1 MALKPDTLSKNES
14 LYGLS
19 RLVGDDTSENVT
31 LSPEQLANFPDGAL
45 LLGGEDTVIGSSS
58 AELILGNQGNDRI
71 FGNDGNDSLYG
82 GKGDDLLAGENGDD
96 LLKGE
101 VDNDTLI
108 GLTGDDILRGGKGND
123 ALLGGFGNDTLN
135 GDIGVDTLTGN
146 EGNDVFVLT
155 NKLGGSTVDL
165 ADTITDFDKTKDK
178 IALAGG
184 LLFEN
189 LRILPDSQNQNNT
202 VIQQDTG
209 EYLAVLKDVS
219 SSSLARSDFIVPGT
233 LAFST
238 NDFTTNE
245 SSVSQTVT
253 VTRTEGSDTA
263 VSATVT
269 LDYPNPFV
277 GASLRPSNLNT
288 PFFPVKLGTVNF
300 AAGDT
305 TPKTINIPLIDDGIR
320 HYPRSALLTL
330 TEPTGITNIS
340 TQNITKFKVLEDS
353 NPPSPMQTFS
363 FSGESIE
370 SIAADGNL
378 LLIGIR
384 SSDPRSPGGV
394 PILLD
399 ANTGKYVQSFQSPA
413 NDLDFGF
420 GFGRNVALADNKAL
434 ISSSKKSYLFDA
446 NTGVLLQSFSKGA
459 GQLVDISL
467 SITRKLAFVGN
478 NVLISPDPDVDFRY
492 QKVAPAY
499 LFDSNTGALLQSFFS
514 PIPRNLFPVEYA
526 TAVGNKVAIA
536 ASSKQPS
543 ETSINPAVY
552 LFDSITGELL
562 LTLPSP
568 DPADNSATFGT
579 AIAAVG
585 NDILVGAPF
594 ADRGRGAAYL
604 FDGNT
609 GSLIRKFA
617 NPNPPDFN
625 LYTNDGFGGSL
636 AVTGNDILI
645 GASSYESQGAVYRFN
660 STAGNLIE
668 TYLGKVPP
676 GYGLVLGQPPKV
688 SSFGQLIAIVGD
700 KVAISQSIPLFR
712 ASDGIVSLF

>member
-1 MALKPDTLSKNES
+1 MTLKADTF
-14 LYGLS
+14 YDPP
-19 RLVGDDTSENVT
+19 RLVGDNTSENIT
-31 LSPEQLANFPDGAL
+31 LSVGQLLNFPGGGW

-58 AELILGNQGNDRI
+58 AELILGNEGNDRI

-82 GKGDDLLAGENGDD
+82 GKGDDSLLGENGDD
-96 LLKGE
+96 LLIGE
-101 VDNDTLI
+101 LDNDTLI
-108 GLTGDDILRGGKGND
+108 GLTGDDLLRGGKGND

-165 ADTITDFDKTKDK
+165 ADTITDFDKGKDK

-189 LRILPDSQNQNNT
+189 LRILPDTQNPNNT

-209 EYLAVLKDVS
+209 EFLAVLKDVS
-219 SSSLARSDFIVPGT
+219 SSSLERSNFIVPGT

-238 NDFTTNE
+238 NDFITNE
-245 SSVSQTVT
+245 SSVSKTVT
-253 VTRTEGSDTA
+253 VTRTDGSDTA
-263 VSATVT
+263 ISATVT
-269 LDYPNPFV
+269 LDYFEPLD
-277 GASLRPSNLNT
+277 GTSLRPSHLNT
-288 PFFPVKLGTVNF
+288 AFFPVKLGTVNF

-340 TQNITKFKVLEDS
+340 TQNITKLKVLEDS
-353 NPPSPMQTFS
+353 NPPSPIQTFS
-363 FSGESIE
+363 GGQSIE

-378 LLIGIR
+378 LLIGKR
-384 SSDPRSPGGV
+384 GSDPRSPGGD
-394 PILLD
+394 PSLLD
-399 ANTGKYVQSFQSPA
+399 TNTGKYVQNFEFPA
-413 NDLDFGF
+413 NDLDFRF

-434 ISSSKKSYLFDA
+434 ISSSKQSYLFDA
-446 NTGVLLQSFSKGA
+446 NTGALLQSFSRGA
-459 GQLVDISL
+459 GQLVDISR

-536 ASSKQPS
+536 ASSTQPS

-562 LTLPSP
+562 QTLPSP
-568 DPADNSATFGT
+568 DTADNSATYGT
-579 AIAAVG
+579 AMVAVG
-585 NDILVGAPF
+585 NDILVGAAF

-636 AVTGNDILI
+636 AVIGNDILI
-645 GASSYESQGAVYRFN
+645 GAESYESQGAVYRFN
-660 STAGNLIE
+660 NTTGKLIE

-676 GYGLVLGQPPKV
+676 GGGFGEFLGQPAKV
-688 SSFGQLIAIVGD
+688 RSFGEQIAIVGD
-700 KVAISQSIPLFR
+700 KVAITQVIPRFR
-712 ASDGIVSLF
+712 SYESIVSLF

>member
-1 MALKPDTLSKNES
+1 MALKADTF
-14 LYGLS
+14 YDPP
-19 RLVGDDTSENVT
+19 RLVGDDTSENIT
-31 LSPEQLANFPDGAL
+31 LSVGQLLNFPGGGW

-58 AELILGNQGNDRI
+58 AELILGNAGNDRI

-82 GKGDDLLAGENGDD
+82 GKGDDSLLGENGDD

-101 VDNDTLI
+101 VDNDTLS
-108 GLTGDDILRGGKGND
+108 GLNGDDILRGGKGND
-123 ALLGGFGNDTLN
+123 VLLGGFGNDTLN

-155 NKLGGSTVDL
+155 NKLGGSTVAL
-165 ADTITDFDKTKDK
+165 ADTITDFDKGKDK

-189 LRILPDSQNQNNT
+189 LRILPDTQNPNNT

-209 EYLAVLKDVS
+209 EFLAVLKDVS
-219 SSSLARSDFIVPGT
+219 SSLDRSNFIVPGR
-233 LAFST
+233 LAFSS
-238 NDFTTNE
+238 NDFITNE
-245 SSVSQTVT
+245 SSVSKTVT
-253 VTRTEGSDTA
+253 VTRTDGSDTA
-263 VSATVT
+263 ISATVT
-269 LDYPNPFV
+269 LDYFEPLD
-277 GASLRPSNLNT
+277 GTSLRPSHLNT
-288 PFFPVKLGTVNF
+288 AFFPLNLGTVNF

-330 TEPTGITNIS
+330 TDPTGITNIS
-340 TQNITKFKVLEDS
+340 TQNITKLKVLEDS
-353 NPPSPMQTFS
+353 NPPSPIQTFS
-363 FSGESIE
+363 FSAQSIE
-370 SIAADGNL
+370 SIAADRNL
-378 LLIGIR
+378 LLIGKR
-384 SSDPRSPGGV
+384 SSDPRVPGGI
-394 PILLD
+394 PSLLD
-399 ANTGKYVQSFQSPA
+399 TNTGKYLQDFHPA
-413 NDLDFGF
+413 NALDFGF
-420 GFGRNVALADNKAL
+420 CFGRNVALADNKAL
-434 ISSSKKSYLFDA
+434 ISSSEKSYLFDA
-446 NTGVLLQSFSKGA
+446 NTGALLQSFSRGA
-459 GQLVDISL
+459 GQIVNISR
-467 SITRKLAFVGN
+467 SITRQLAFIGN
-478 NVLISPDPDVDFRY
+478 NVLISPHPDVDFRY

-514 PIPRNLFPVEYA
+514 PIPRNLFPVESA

-536 ASSKQPS
+536 ASSTQPS

-562 LTLPSP
+562 QTLPSP
-568 DPADNSATFGT
+568 DTADNSATYGT
-579 AIAAVG
+579 AMTAVG

-609 GSLIRKFA
+609 GSLIRKFS

-625 LYTNDGFGGSL
+625 LYTNDGFGRSL

-645 GASSYESQGAVYRFN
+645 GAKSYESQGAVYRFN
-660 STAGNLIE
+660 NTTGKLIE

-676 GYGLVLGQPPKV
+676 GGFGSVLGQPAKV
-688 SSFGQLIAIVGD
+688 SSFGEQIAIVGD
-700 KVAISQSIPLFR
+700 KIAITQVIPRFR
-712 ASDGIVSLF
+712 SADGIVSLF

>member
-1 MALKPDTLSKNES
+1 MVLKPDTLSKNES
-14 LYGLS
+14 LYGLP

-31 LSPEQLANFPDGAL
+31 LSPEQLANFPGGAL

-58 AELILGNQGNDRI
+58 AESILGNQGNDRI

-82 GKGDDLLAGENGDD
+82 GKGDDSLLGENGDD

-155 NKLGGSTVDL
+155 NKLGGSTVAL
-165 ADTITDFDKTKDK
+165 ADTITDFDKGKDK

-189 LRILPDSQNQNNT
+189 LRILPDTQNPNNT

-209 EYLAVLKDVS
+209 EYLAVLKDFS
-219 SSSLARSDFIVPGT
+219 SSSLDRSDFIVPGT

-238 NDFTTNE
+238 NDFITNE
-245 SSVSQTVT
+245 SSVSKTVI
-253 VTRTEGSDTA
+253 VTRTDGSDTA
-263 VSATVT
+263 ISATVT

-277 GASLRPSNLNT
+277 EASLRPSNLNAAL
-288 PFFPVKLGTVNF
+288 FPVKLGTVNF

-305 TPKTINIPLIDDGIR
+305 TPKTINIPLVDDVIR

-330 TEPTGITNIS
+330 TEPTGIANIS
-340 TQNITKFKVLEDS
+340 TQNTATLKVLDDS
-353 NPPSPMQTFS
+353 NPPSPIQTFS
-363 FSGESIE
+363 TDPIT

-378 LLIGIR
+378 LLLGMLGYQGKT
-384 SSDPRSPGGV
+384 PGSAR
-394 PILLD
+394 LLD
-399 ANTGKYVQSFQSPA
+399 SNTGKY
-413 NDLDFGF
+413 LRDFWPPEYSVLF
-420 GFGRNVALADNKAL
+420 GNNVAIADNKAL
-434 ISSSKKSYLFDA
+434 ISSGNNKSYLFDTK
-446 NTGVLLQSFSKGA
+446 TGVLLQRFSTDDSKFLTDRYPA
-459 GQLVDISL
+459 
-467 SITRKLAFVGN
+467 RKVAFVGN
-478 NVLISPDPDVDFRY
+478 NVLISPEPDLPLGY

-514 PIPRNLFPVEYA
+514 PIPRNLFPIEYA

-552 LFDSITGELL
+552 LFDNITGELL

-568 DPADNSATFGT
+568 DTADNSATFGT

-585 NDILVGAPF
+585 NDILIGAPF

-609 GSLIRKFA
+609 GSLIRKFS

-625 LYTNDGFGGSL
+625 LYRNDGFGSSL
-636 AVTGNDILI
+636 GVTGNDILI

-660 STAGNLIE
+660 NTTGNLIE

-676 GYGLVLGQPPKV
+676 GSGLVLGQAPKV
-688 SSFGQLIAIVGD
+688 SSFGELIAITGD
-700 KVAISQSIPLFR
+700 KVAISQSIPRFR
-712 ASDGIVSLF
+712 GGDGIVSLF

>member
-1 MALKPDTLSKNES
+1 MTLKADTF
-14 LYGLS
+14 YDPP
-19 RLVGDDTSENVT
+19 RLVGDNTSENIT
-31 LSPEQLANFPDGAL
+31 LSVGQLLNFPGGGW

-58 AELILGNQGNDRI
+58 AELILGNEGNDRI

-155 NKLGGSTVDL
+155 NKLGGSTVAL
-165 ADTITDFDKTKDK
+165 ADTITDFDKGKDK

-189 LRILPDSQNQNNT
+189 LRILPDTQNPNNT

-219 SSSLARSDFIVPGT
+219 SSSLDRSHFIVPGR
-233 LAFST
+233 LGFST
-238 NDFTTNE
+238 NDFITNE
-245 SSVSQTVT
+245 SNVSKTVT
-253 VTRTEGSDTA
+253 VTRTDGSDTA
-263 VSATVT
+263 ISATVT
-269 LDYPNPFV
+269 LDYFEPFQEV
-277 GASLRPSNLNT
+277 SLRPSNLDT
-288 PFFPVKLGTVNF
+288 AFFPVNLGTVNF

-340 TQNITKFKVLEDS
+340 TQNITKLKVLEDS
-353 NPPSPMQTFS
+353 NPPSPIQTFS
-363 FSGESIE
+363 FSAESIE

-378 LLIGIR
+378 LLIGKR
-384 SSDPRSPGGV
+384 SSDPRVPGGN

-399 ANTGKYVQSFQSPA
+399 TNTGKYVQGFQSPA
-413 NDLDFGF
+413 NALDFGF

-434 ISSSKKSYLFDA
+434 ISSGQKSYLFDA
-446 NTGVLLQSFSKGA
+446 NTGALLQSFSKGA
-459 GQLVDISL
+459 GQLVDISR

-478 NVLISPDPDVDFRY
+478 NVLISPNPDVDFRY

-499 LFDSNTGALLQSFFS
+499 VFDSNTGALLQSFFS

-536 ASSKQPS
+536 ASSTQPS

-562 LTLPSP
+562 QTLPSP
-568 DPADNSATFGT
+568 DTADNSATFGT
-579 AIAAVG
+579 AMIAVG
-585 NDILVGAPF
+585 NDILVGAAF

-609 GSLIRKFA
+609 GSLIRKFS

-625 LYTNDGFGGSL
+625 LYTNDGFGSSL

-645 GASSYESQGAVYRFN
+645 GAKKSYESQGAVYRFN
-660 STAGNLIE
+660 NTTGNLIE

-676 GYGLVLGQPPKV
+676 GGFGSVLGQPAKV
-688 SSFGQLIAIVGD
+688 SSFGEQIAIVGD
-700 KVAISQSIPLFR
+700 KVAITQVIPRFR
-712 ASDGIVSLF
+712 SSDAIVSLF